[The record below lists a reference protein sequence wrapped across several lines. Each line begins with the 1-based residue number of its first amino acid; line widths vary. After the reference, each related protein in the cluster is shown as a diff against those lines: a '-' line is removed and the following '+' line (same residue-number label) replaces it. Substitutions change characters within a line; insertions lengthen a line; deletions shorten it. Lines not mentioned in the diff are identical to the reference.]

1 MWTAGSASEEALS
14 LCRAQLAV
22 SLNAAGV
29 IGNTGR
35 VQGGNMQD
43 REFFVSAVCFPAWM
57 KLCKYSSIKHRF
69 LMLHLLHPAQVQAQ
83 YNWATV

>member
-1 MWTAGSASEEALS
+1 
-14 LCRAQLAV
+14 
-22 SLNAAGV
+22 
-29 IGNTGR
+29 
-35 VQGGNMQD
+35 MQD
-43 REFFVSAVCFPAWM
+43 REFFVSTVCFPAWM